1 VDWAVRAISLGCF
14 YQFTK
19 RAMTTLKLLFI
30 STLLFLISACGGGG
44 GGGGGPVTSAETFQ
58 LKTAYVNFF
67 NGSNSLPFTLSGT
80 SSGYAVTGSGTLTE
94 SVPVNSTFELVSALQ
109 KNSTITYTLTVNSV
123 TSSTASS
130 SSSYADSNYVP
141 LGGTGS
147 EYTVITGSTSI
158 PLTARV
164 GDSGTWSTENRY
176 TNSSKSS
183 LIGTTTT
190 TYVLEADTATTA
202 LLKIIDTDKNTS
214 GTTTAT
220 TIETYRITP
229 SGGITHVSASISKSP
244 TYLTFT
250 F

>member
-1 VDWAVRAISLGCF
+1 
-14 YQFTK
+14 
-19 RAMTTLKLLFI
+19 MTTLKLLFI
-30 STLLFLISACGGGG
+30 SALLLLISACGGGG
-44 GGGGGPVTSAETFQ
+44 GGSSGPVASNETFQ

-80 SSGYAVTGSGTLTE
+80 TSGYTVTGSGTLTE
-94 SVPVNSTFELVSALQ
+94 SAPVNGTFESVSALQ
-109 KNSTITYTLTVNSV
+109 KNSAITYTFTANNV

-147 EYTVITGSTSI
+147 EYSVITGNASI

-164 GDSGTWSTENRY
+164 GDSGTWSTQNRY
-176 TNSSKSS
+176 TNSSKST
-183 LIGTTTT
+183 LVGTTTT
-190 TYVLEADTATTA
+190 TYVLEPDTASTA

-214 GTTTAT
+214 GTTTGT

-229 SGGITHVSASISKSP
+229 SGGITHISVSISESP
-244 TYLTFT
+244 TYLVFT